1 MKKLKFALLV
11 AFATIFCLSFTACSD
26 DDDNNIGSKED
37 LIGLWES
44 RHCRGWEKEDGRI
57 VDEWDEDYRDKRWEF
72 KADGTCITSE
82 RSSNRWYSETCTY
95 TFSGG
100 KITLYDKYGDSS
112 VGTVKKL
119 TATSLEIEAKGTFY
133 DDGVKYEEYDYW
145 TIEKISNGND

>member
-1 MKKLKFALLV
+1 MV
-11 AFATIFCLSFTACSD
+11 AFATIFCLGFTACSD

-44 RHCRGWEKEDGRI
+44 RHSHGWEKEDGRI
-57 VDEWDEDYRDKRWEF
+57 VDEWDEDDRDMRWEF
-72 KADGTCITSE
+72 NADGTCIVSE
-82 RSSNRWYSETCTY
+82 RSNNRWYNEEFTY

-100 KITLYDKYGDSS
+100 KITLYDEYGDAN

-119 TATSLEIEAKGTFY
+119 TATNLEVESHGSFY
-133 DDGVKYEEYDYW
+133 EDGLKYEEYIYW